1 VLNVNEIYDTI
12 SDTWTTGAPMPT
24 TRWCGASA
32 VVNNVLYAMGGE
44 VGHTLI
50 NVVEA
55 YDPATDT
62 WSTKAPLPMAMNSV
76 YAVVDGGIV
85 FTIGGY
91 NDASVRVPAVEIY
104 NPATDQWTEGAPL
117 NVGKSLAA
125 VGVFRA
131 EIIAAGALRSR
142 VMPPLTTKVNAPVAS
157 PGQPWPRYR
166 QPGKVVVSRRPKEG
180 FILPATAAPLVL
192 LWPFLKRT
200 TARRTRGPQGSLPCR
215 MLL

>member
-1 VLNVNEIYDTI
+1 
-12 SDTWTTGAPMPT
+12 
-24 TRWCGASA
+24 
-32 VVNNVLYAMGGE
+32 MGGE

-125 VGVFRA
+125 VGVFGA
-131 EIIAAGALRSR
+131 EIIAAGGLTQSGDATADNEGQRAGSQSWTTLAPVPTARQGGCFEAVEGTLFLAGGNGSTFG
-142 VMPPLTTKVNAPVAS
+142 PPLAVVEAYTRETNSWTTGLASMPYAAVVAASASVAGCLYCFGGSDNANPYQGNIYNYVQIY
-157 PGQPWPRYR
+157 QP
-166 QPGKVVVSRRPKEG
+166 
-180 FILPATAAPLVL
+180 
-192 LWPFLKRT
+192 
-200 TARRTRGPQGSLPCR
+200 
-215 MLL
+215 